1 VRADLLRGYVDQ
13 EKGSHDIDLYL
24 RPFHEDEGR
33 TALMTHL
40 LALDSAETQAIASR
54 LKDIVSPT
62 AIVWGERDPF
72 LPVALGERLQAAIPR
87 STLEVVP
94 AGSHFLPHESAHAVA
109 NTIGQL
115 LKR

>member
-1 VRADLLRGYVDQ
+1 MRADLLRGYVDQ

-24 RPFHEDEGR
+24 RPFLEEDGR
-33 TALMTHL
+33 NALMTHL
-40 LALDSAETQAIASR
+40 LALDSGETQAIASR

-72 LPVALGERLQAAIPR
+72 LSVSLGERLRAAIPR
-87 STLEVVP
+87 ATLEVIP
-94 AGSHFLPHESAHAVA
+94 EASHFLPHESYHAVA
-109 NTIGQL
+109 NVIASL